1 MSERVRRVLGVLAVL
16 GLLYLFLVS
25 IGMVGAAFKLAG
37 KGFAKE
43 IFGFA
48 SNPLTGLFIGIFATS
63 LVQSSSTTTS
73 IVVGLVAGGMPVE
86 TAIPII
92 MGANIGTSVTNTLV
106 SLGHISRTN
115 EFERAFAAST
125 VHDFFNLLSVLVLFP
140 LQYFTGFLGHLAHG
154 LAGVVTG
161 GADLHFHSP
170 LKAVVKPA
178 VKLFVHGAGG
188 ITDAKLLQ
196 AALIVVLA
204 GVLLFVSLKY
214 MSAILRGMVMDRAAG
229 FFERTIFR
237 NAPTAFVVGILLT
250 IAVQSSSITTSVI
263 VPLAGAGLLTLE
275 QVYPYTL
282 GANIGTT
289 ITAILA
295 SLAVQEHFTAAVT
308 AAFSHLLFNVCGI
321 VALNVLPPVRRIP
334 LRLARTLAGQ
344 AVRRK
349 WVPLLYILV
358 VFFLIPLALIFATR

>member
-1 MSERVRRVLGVLAVL
+1 MSERAKRLLGVLAVL

-25 IGMVGAAFKLAG
+25 IGMVGTAFKLAG
-37 KGFAKE
+37 KGLAKE

-73 IVVGLVAGGMPVE
+73 IVVGLVAGGMPVN

-125 VHDFFNLLSVLVLFP
+125 VHDFFNLLSVIVLFP

-161 GADLHFHSP
+161 GSDLQFHSP

-178 VKLFVHGAGG
+178 VHLLVNLVGG
-188 ITDAKLLQ
+188 ITQAKLLH
-196 AALIVVLA
+196 AALVVVLA
-204 GVLLFVSLKY
+204 GVLLFISLKY
-214 MSAILRGMVMDRAAG
+214 MTAILRGLVMERASG

-237 NAPTAFVVGILLT
+237 NAFTAFVVGILLT
-250 IAVQSSSITTSVI
+250 VGVQSSSITTSVI

-275 QVYPYTL
+275 QIYPYTL
-282 GANIGTT
+282 GANVGTT
-289 ITAILA
+289 VTAILA
-295 SLAVQEHFTAAVT
+295 SLAVPEHFTAAVT
-308 AAFSHLLFNVCGI
+308 TAFSHLLFNVCGI
-321 VALNVLPPVRRIP
+321 IAINILPPVRRLP

-344 AVRRK
+344 AARRK
-349 WVPLLYILV
+349 WVPVLYILV
-358 VFFLIPLALIFATR
+358 VFFLIPLSLILVTR